1 MDRFDSMTMFLT
13 AIDKGSL
20 SAAARELRVPVPT
33 LSRKV
38 AELESKLGTQLLLR
52 TSRQLTLTDAGLS
65 YAKKARLILEQLDE
79 AEREAAG
86 EFRTPRGE
94 LVLTAPLL
102 FGRLHLMPVVSDF
115 LEKYPEVTVRVA
127 LGDRTV
133 NLIDD
138 NIDMAV
144 RIGNLPDSS
153 MIATKI
159 GPMRS
164 VLCASPALLDRTGIP
179 TAPTEMTDFP
189 CLATEIQTRVAAWS
203 FRSPE
208 TGGGFDVP
216 IRPRLSGSAEAVLAA
231 ATRGLGFAKLR
242 YYQIFDAVRGG
253 DLQIVLREHEP
264 EPAPVHLVHA
274 QRGHMPLKMRLFLDF
289 AVPRL
294 RGTLQRIASAG

>member
-1 MDRFDSMTMFLT
+1 MDRFEAMTMFLA

-52 TSRQLTLTDAGLS
+52 TSRKLALTDAGLS
-65 YAKKARLILEQLDE
+65 YARKARQILEQVDE

-102 FGRLHLMPVVSDF
+102 FGRLHLIPVVSDF
-115 LEKYPEVTVRVA
+115 LELYPEVSVRVA
-127 LGDRTV
+127 LGDRNV

-144 RIGNLPDSS
+144 RIGALPDSS
-153 MIATKI
+153 LIATKI
-159 GPMRS
+159 GPMRA
-164 VLCASPALLDRTGIP
+164 VTCASPALLDRVGIP
-179 TAPTEMTDFP
+179 KAPEEMRDLP
-189 CLATEIQTRVAAWS
+189 CLTTEIQTRLAAWN

-231 ATRGLGFAKLR
+231 ASRGLGFAKLR
-242 YYQIFDAVRGG
+242 YYQVFDAVRGG
-253 DLQIVLREHEP
+253 RLRIVLPDYEP
-264 EPAPVHLVHA
+264 APAPVHLIHA
-274 QRGHMPLKMRLFLDF
+274 PRGHMPLKMRLFLDF
-289 AVPRL
+289 AAPRL
-294 RGTLQRIASAG
+294 RATLQAIASAG